1 MLKLHE
7 LVNTSA
13 LTSGNSN
20 VKRRLLLLSNML
32 LINSLRLSHSWVSGE
47 YHTMIEVK
55 LKHSAKPVIIRVT
68 LWLTP
73 RINPPQLS
81 SSLSHTLFLVINSSN
96 IIGYCSAMYLKHTK
110 VDDVSWQS
118 SLRWVLNCR
127 CLYHLD
133 CHHQTLC
140 RCSFSSVSSSSE
152 EGLLPSPLC
161 TVEYP

>member
-55 LKHSAKPVIIRVT
+55 LKHSAKMMIIWTT
-68 LWLTP
+68 LRLTP

-81 SSLSHTLFLVINSSN
+81 SSLSYTLSLVIDSRN
-96 IIGYCSAMYLKHTK
+96 IIGYFSVMYLKHAK
-110 VDDVSWQS
+110 MDVVSWLS
-118 SLRWVLNCR
+118 SLRWVLN
-127 CLYHLD
+127 
-133 CHHQTLC
+133 
-140 RCSFSSVSSSSE
+140 
-152 EGLLPSPLC
+152 
-161 TVEYP
+161 